1 MMTSNQA
8 VGLLSQA
15 LSAHDYPTSYLHELT
30 KSLGIKVGDAQDLAI
45 LQSEKVQAILTSI
58 VAQVPVEYIVR
69 EALFYERRYK
79 VSPDVLIPRF
89 DTEKLVK
96 MSLEV
101 AQLITEPLTI
111 IDIGTGS
118 GAIIVTLAKELE
130 SRNDIEFLAMDI
142 SPKALA
148 IAKENAEKHSVQQVI
163 AFQQADTFPKDEQSG
178 PFLPKTTRVLLVS
191 NPPYISE
198 KNYAALPNSVKDYEP
213 ALALLEQPDFLERLA
228 AYIKFLQNRR
238 KLVHTL
244 LEYCDSKGTVVQI
257 SIPSENDFLQTVL
270 QEKKQAVLETL
281 RSVGL

>member
-148 IAKENAEKHSVQQVI
+148 IAKENAKKHAAQEKI
-163 AFQQADTFPKDEQSG
+163 DFQLADSFPQSEKSE
-178 PFLPKTTRVLLVS
+178 PFLPKTKQVLLIS
-191 NPPYISE
+191 NPPYLSE
-198 KNYAALPNSVKDYEP
+198 TNYEALPKSVKDYEP
-213 ALALLEQPDFLERLA
+213 KLALVEQSDFLKKLSS
-228 AYIKFLQNRR
+228 YIDFL
-238 KLVHTL
+238 KSKKVTVTSI
-244 LEYCDSKGTVVQI
+244 LEYSDKVGSVMQI
-257 SIPSENDFLQTVL
+257 LIPSENDFLPTFAQARNEQL
-270 QEKKQAVLETL
+270 LHKQ
-281 RSVGL
+281 